1 MMDNRQGNPTLR
13 RVVHRKRP
21 SLIQSSAAAIIG
33 GIDDLLIEIFLFLPA
48 RSLVR
53 LKLVSKHWCSLIST
67 HSFACLH
74 VLRHPCRRPEP
85 QKSFILS
92 GWFPQFFICHGF
104 SRRLVRFNFRL
115 PYVKI
120 LQSCNGL
127 LLLECR
133 YSPFSAT
140 LIYTVFNPTT
150 MQSRILKKCE
160 APLLLGLFF
169 DPSKSPYYRVVCFE
183 KNYRHHDLASKLS
196 VFDSQTNKWK
206 EEGTS
211 PIRPD
216 SFTIHNVVYW
226 NNNVYI
232 LRSHRW
238 LICLSSDGNYRRIK
252 PPPIDLRDGAEIR
265 KYIMEANGHL
275 HYLVLSLMAKDT
287 YLVVYEMRDD
297 GSGWLIKYTASFNP
311 ISVIRSFNKCCLI
324 GLVRGDKEEDS
335 MLVFHMPGKI
345 MVYRF
350 LERTFKVLVNFKTE
364 DYYEEGELQFGLTK
378 PAFPFIGTLAH
389 V

>member
-1 MMDNRQGNPTLR
+1 MSSPM
-13 RVVHRKRP
+13 
-21 SLIQSSAAAIIG
+21 QSSAAAIIG
-33 GIDDLLIEIFLFLPA
+33 RIDDLLIDIFLFLPA

-53 LKLVSKHWCSLIST
+53 FKLVSKHWCSLIST
-67 HSFACLH
+67 HSFARLH
-74 VLRHPCRRPEP
+74 ILHHPRRCPEP

-115 PYVKI
+115 PHVKI

-133 YSPFSAT
+133 HSPFGTT
-140 LIYTVFNPTT
+140 LVYTILNPTT
-150 MQSRILKKCE
+150 MQSRILIKRE

-169 DPSKSPYYRVVCFE
+169 DPCKSPYYRVVCFE
-183 KNYRHHDLASKLS
+183 KNYRHRDLANTLS
-196 VFDSQTNKWK
+196 VFDSQTNTWK

-216 SFTIHNVVYW
+216 KFTIHSVVYW
-226 NNNVYI
+226 NNSVYI
-232 LRSHRW
+232 LGSHHW
-238 LICLSSDGNYRRIK
+238 LISLSSDGNYRYIKRPRIGH
-252 PPPIDLRDGAEIR
+252 RDGAEIR

-287 YLVVYEMRDD
+287 YLVVYKMRHD

-311 ISVIRSFNKCCLI
+311 ISVVRSFKCCLI

-335 MLVFHMPGKI
+335 MVVFHMPGKI

-378 PAFPFIGTLAH
+378 PAFPFIETLAH

>member
-1 MMDNRQGNPTLR
+1 MTDNRKGNPTLR
-13 RVVHRKRP
+13 RVVRRKRSSP
-21 SLIQSSAAAIIG
+21 MQSSTAAIIG
-33 GIDDLLIEIFLFLPA
+33 GIDDLLTDIFMFLPA

-53 LKLVSKHWCSLIST
+53 FKLVSKHWCSLISA
-67 HSFACLH
+67 HSFARLH
-74 VLRHPCRRPEP
+74 ILHYPRRCPEP

-92 GWFPQFFICHGF
+92 GWFPKIFIFHGF

-133 YSPFSAT
+133 HSPFGTA
-140 LIYTVFNPTT
+140 LIYTILNPTT
-150 MQSRILKKCE
+150 MQSRILIKRE
-160 APLLLGLFF
+160 APLLLVLFF

-183 KNYRHHDLASKLS
+183 KNYRHLASKLS

-206 EEGTS
+206 EESTS

-216 SFTIHNVVYW
+216 TFTIYNVVYW
-226 NNNVYI
+226 NNVVYI

-238 LICLSSDGNYRRIK
+238 LICLSSDGNYRCIK
-252 PPPIDLRDGAEIR
+252 PPPIDRRDRAEIR

-311 ISVIRSFNKCCLI
+311 ISIIRSFKCCLI

-335 MLVFHMPGKI
+335 MVVFHMPGKI
-345 MVYRF
+345 IVYRF

-378 PAFPFIGTLAH
+378 PAFTFIGTLAH